1 MAKKDNDN
9 FDFETEGKAKVS
21 FDLSLLKNLTK
32 EQKGII
38 LAAVATVLVVAI
50 IVVCI
55 ALGANNND
63 NSNNN
68 DGTGEGET
76 VNDGTV
82 PDEITKFYISSAPTK
97 TLYYVG
103 DNLDCTGL
111 SVYVKSEEL
120 GSMYINYDADPDAFT
135 ITGFDSSAPAEEQ
148 VITVECQGFTDTF
161 TIKILANEVGQ
172 ASLKG
177 ITIDPLPVTTYKVG
191 DSFDTTGGY
200 IVAEYSDGT
209 FVTVELTMKHIFGFG
224 AVAGTPGEHQIKVKY
239 ADDHGGY
246 AETYITI
253 TITE

>member
-21 FDLSLLKNLTK
+21 FDLSFLKNLTK

-82 PDEITKFYISSAPTK
+82 PDEIIKFYISSAPTK

>member
-9 FDFETEGKAKVS
+9 FDFETESEGKGK
-21 FDLSLLKNLTK
+21 FDLAGFFSNLTK
-32 EQKGII
+32 QQKGII
-38 LAAVATVLVVAI
+38 LAVVAAVIVVAI
-50 IVVCI
+50 VIVGIV
-55 ALGANNND
+55 LGAGNNNAGNTED
-63 NSNNN
+63 TG
-68 DGTGEGET
+68 DGENI
-76 VNDGTV
+76 NDGTV
-82 PDEITKFYISSAPTK
+82 PEEITNFYISSAPTK

-103 DNLDCTGL
+103 DNLDCAGL
-111 SVYVKSEEL
+111 AVYVKSEEL

-135 ITGFDSSAPAEEQ
+135 ITGFDSSVATEEQ

-224 AVAGTPGEHQIKVKY
+224 KVAGTPGEHQIKVKY

>member
-21 FDLSLLKNLTK
+21 FDLSFLKNLTK

-120 GSMYINYDADPDAFT
+120 GSMYINYDTDPDAFT

-253 TITE
+253 TMTE

>member
-21 FDLSLLKNLTK
+21 FDLSFLKNLTK

-135 ITGFDSSAPAEEQ
+135 ITGFDSSVATEEQ